1 MKGCGCK
8 PKPKTWLDYSSGSI
22 LSLGDAFL
30 NNHSEAVNPNPDIT
44 IYDMESYIY
53 CSIVQSRMRLP
64 TNPNDIITNANT
76 VITLLLEI
84 LLLELNNSLIQFDM
98 IPFLL

>member
-1 MKGCGCK
+1 
-8 PKPKTWLDYSSGSI
+8 
-22 LSLGDAFL
+22 
-30 NNHSEAVNPNPDIT
+30 
-44 IYDMESYIY
+44 MESYIY

-64 TNPNDIITNANT
+64 TNPNDIITNAKT